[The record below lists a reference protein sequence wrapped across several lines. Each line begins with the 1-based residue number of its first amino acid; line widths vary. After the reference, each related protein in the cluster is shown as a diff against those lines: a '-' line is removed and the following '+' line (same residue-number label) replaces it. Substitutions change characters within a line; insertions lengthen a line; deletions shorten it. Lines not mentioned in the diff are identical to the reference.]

1 VSLPTT
7 GRVSGG
13 LAAGS
18 TPVTHL
24 YGSGNMVVRAGNDI
38 RGGSFYEGS
47 GSAIITAGGDIGQ
60 NGTVS
65 RFKDSKLLRPDVPV
79 LAVDTGKI
87 AMTANGAITI
97 AGVVNPAALHAQQPS
112 SANPL
117 DTSPPAAQLYMD
129 TYGPDSK
136 VSLVAQAGDLTITIA
151 PPTISDF
158 SLGTSKSLRAASSEY
173 PASFDARA
181 LDGNLITTGIAEI
194 IAGDFATQRTGSSVP
209 MPGIVLSP
217 SEHGTFNLLAQGS
230 IDLTFGYPTAT
241 TTLLSGTPRPFISA
255 GPSLI
260 DVAFDPFRPNSG
272 NDEPSSRAILAH
284 ENDVAAGL
292 DTTARIYAATGDITA
307 TGGYGRRTSSST
319 EDVYQRIEINRPAK
333 VYAGRDLIDLNI
345 IVQNIHTSDVSSIA
359 AGRNITYTGF
369 SNGGGLQVAG
379 PGFLVVQ
386 AGGDIGPFL
395 PAAHNNAKEAPVQ
408 EGIISVGNSSPT
420 AVGNFYVDNSTG
432 GGSIGIYNQALL
444 GPKSNPRRN
453 ALLTEAA
460 GTNRGADIVTMFGTK
475 FGIDYQSV
483 IDAYVDP
490 ANAAAIDR
498 LINPANVATLAL
510 KYIPQLR
517 TFLASVGSSAS
528 GDDASLIAALQV
540 LPANTR
546 LVFINQVFHNYIPEL
561 RSFLTRVGKPA
572 SGDYAS
578 VFAAF
583 QALPADLQHVFVD
596 QVFLGELK
604 SVGVAQ
610 LSGETKSQRG
620 YQMVN
625 TMFPASF
632 GYTQNALDGG
642 PGGASQLVKTGDLNL
657 LHSTIQTKLGG
668 DVSIFGPGGNI
679 IVGSLA
685 TEPNTNLKLP
695 DLGIL
700 TLGGGAISTFTDQSV
715 RVNASRVLTSQGGEI
730 LMWSSN
736 GDLDA
741 GRGSKTISSAP
752 SLQVLFDQNDY
763 QSIDLSGFV
772 TGSGIQTL
780 RASRV
785 ATAANIY
792 LVAPR
797 GTIDAGTAGI
807 GGSGVVVVI
816 APVIANAGNIQ
827 AQGGTVGIPTISV
840 PSIGA
845 LTAGSNAAG
854 AAAKSADAPTA
865 SGNSKPAS
873 IFIVEVIGY
882 GGDDKGESSDDKQS
896 SGDGKQ

>member
-1 VSLPTT
+1 
-7 GRVSGG
+7 
-13 LAAGS
+13 
-18 TPVTHL
+18 
-24 YGSGNMVVRAGNDI
+24 
-38 RGGSFYEGS
+38 
-47 GSAIITAGGDIGQ
+47 
-60 NGTVS
+60 
-65 RFKDSKLLRPDVPV
+65 
-79 LAVDTGKI
+79 
-87 AMTANGAITI
+87 
-97 AGVVNPAALHAQQPS
+97 
-112 SANPL
+112 
-117 DTSPPAAQLYMD
+117 
-129 TYGPDSK
+129 
-136 VSLVAQAGDLTITIA
+136 
-151 PPTISDF
+151 
-158 SLGTSKSLRAASSEY
+158 
-173 PASFDARA
+173 
-181 LDGNLITTGIAEI
+181 
-194 IAGDFATQRTGSSVP
+194 
-209 MPGIVLSP
+209 
-217 SEHGTFNLLAQGS
+217 
-230 IDLTFGYPTAT
+230 
-241 TTLLSGTPRPFISA
+241 
-255 GPSLI
+255 
-260 DVAFDPFRPNSG
+260 
-272 NDEPSSRAILAH
+272 
-284 ENDVAAGL
+284 
-292 DTTARIYAATGDITA
+292 
-307 TGGYGRRTSSST
+307 
-319 EDVYQRIEINRPAK
+319 
-333 VYAGRDLIDLNI
+333 
-345 IVQNIHTSDVSSIA
+345 
-359 AGRNITYTGF
+359 
-369 SNGGGLQVAG
+369 
-379 PGFLVVQ
+379 
-386 AGGDIGPFL
+386 
-395 PAAHNNAKEAPVQ
+395 
-408 EGIISVGNSSPT
+408 
-420 AVGNFYVDNSTG
+420 
-432 GGSIGIYNQALL
+432 
-444 GPKSNPRRN
+444 
-453 ALLTEAA
+453 
-460 GTNRGADIVTMFGTK
+460 
-475 FGIDYQSV
+475 
-483 IDAYVDP
+483 
-490 ANAAAIDR
+490 
-498 LINPANVATLAL
+498 
-510 KYIPQLR
+510 
-517 TFLASVGSSAS
+517 
-528 GDDASLIAALQV
+528 
-540 LPANTR
+540 
-546 LVFINQVFHNYIPEL
+546 
-561 RSFLTRVGKPA
+561 
-572 SGDYAS
+572 
-578 VFAAF
+578 
-583 QALPADLQHVFVD
+583 
-596 QVFLGELK
+596 
-604 SVGVAQ
+604 
-610 LSGETKSQRG
+610 
-620 YQMVN
+620 MVN

>member
-1 VSLPTT
+1 
-7 GRVSGG
+7 
-13 LAAGS
+13 
-18 TPVTHL
+18 
-24 YGSGNMVVRAGNDI
+24 M
-38 RGGSFYEGS
+38 
-47 GSAIITAGGDIGQ
+47 
-60 NGTVS
+60 
-65 RFKDSKLLRPDVPV
+65 
-79 LAVDTGKI
+79 
-87 AMTANGAITI
+87 MANGAITM

-117 DTSPPAAQLYMD
+117 DTSPPGTPLYMD
-129 TYGPDSK
+129 AYGPDSK
-136 VSLVAQAGDLTITIA
+136 VSLVAQAGDLTIRFA
-151 PPTISDF
+151 PPTINDKSTTLFDVN
-158 SLGTSKSLRAASSEY
+158 SKALPAAASAY

-181 LDGNLITTGIAEI
+181 LDGDLITTGILKVTTGDASDPLKPV
-194 IAGDFATQRTGSSVP
+194 AGSDVP

-217 SEHGTFNLLAQGS
+217 SVHGTFNLLAQGS
-230 IDLTFGYPTAT
+230 IDLTFGYPTEAKVPP
-241 TTLLSGTPRPFISA
+241 SGTPRPFISA

-260 DVAFDPFRPNSG
+260 DAAFDPFRPNSG
-272 NDEPSSRAILAH
+272 NDDPSSRAILAH

-307 TGGYGRRTSSST
+307 TGGFGRRTSSST
-319 EDVYQRIEINRPAK
+319 ENVYQRIEINRPAK
-333 VYAGRDLIDLNI
+333 VYAGRDLVDFNI
-345 IVQNIHTSDVSSIA
+345 IVQNIHTSDVSTIA

-395 PAAHNNAKEAPVQ
+395 PAAHNNDKEALVQ

-420 AVGNFYVDNSTG
+420 AVGNFYVDNSAG
-432 GGSIGIYNQALL
+432 GGSVGIYNQALL
-444 GPKSNPRRN
+444 GTKSNPRRN

-460 GTNRGADIVTMFGTK
+460 GTNRGADIITMFGTK
-475 FGIDYQSV
+475 FGIDYQAV
-483 IDAYVDP
+483 IAAYVDP
-490 ANAAAIDR
+490 ANAT
-498 LINPANVATLAL
+498 NVAHNYVSEL
-510 KYIPQLR
+510 QD
-517 TFLASVGSSAS
+517 FLA
-528 GDDASLIAALQV
+528 
-540 LPANTR
+540 
-546 LVFINQVFHNYIPEL
+546 
-561 RSFLTRVGKPA
+561 RVGKPV
-572 SGDYAS
+572 STDKPED

-583 QALPADLQHVFVD
+583 QKLPADLQHVFVD
-596 QVFLGELK
+596 QVFFAELK
-604 SVGVAQ
+604 SVGVGQ

-625 TMFPASF
+625 TMFPSSF

-657 LHSTIQTKLGG
+657 LHGTIQTKLGG

-700 TLGGGAISTFTDQSV
+700 TLGGGAINSFTDESV

-785 ATAANIY
+785 AKAANIY

>member
-1 VSLPTT
+1 
-7 GRVSGG
+7 
-13 LAAGS
+13 
-18 TPVTHL
+18 
-24 YGSGNMVVRAGNDI
+24 
-38 RGGSFYEGS
+38 
-47 GSAIITAGGDIGQ
+47 
-60 NGTVS
+60 
-65 RFKDSKLLRPDVPV
+65 
-79 LAVDTGKI
+79 
-87 AMTANGAITI
+87 
-97 AGVVNPAALHAQQPS
+97 
-112 SANPL
+112 
-117 DTSPPAAQLYMD
+117 
-129 TYGPDSK
+129 
-136 VSLVAQAGDLTITIA
+136 
-151 PPTISDF
+151 
-158 SLGTSKSLRAASSEY
+158 
-173 PASFDARA
+173 
-181 LDGNLITTGIAEI
+181 
-194 IAGDFATQRTGSSVP
+194 

-217 SEHGTFNLLAQGS
+217 SVHGTFNLLAQGS
-230 IDLTFGYPTAT
+230 IDLTFGYPTT
-241 TTLLSGTPRPFISA
+241 STTLLPGTPRPFISA

-272 NDEPSSRAILAH
+272 NDDPSSRAILAH
-284 ENDVAAGL
+284 EDDVVAGL

-319 EDVYQRIEINRPAK
+319 ENVYQRIEINRPAK
-333 VYAGRDLIDLNI
+333 VYAGRDLVDLNI

-395 PAAHNNAKEAPVQ
+395 PAAHNNDKEALVQ

-420 AVGNFYVDNSTG
+420 AVGNFYVDNSAG
-432 GGSIGIYNQALL
+432 GGSVGIYNQALL
-444 GPKSNPRRN
+444 GTKSNPRRN

-475 FGIDYQSV
+475 FGIDYQAV
-483 IDAYVDP
+483 IAAYVDP
-490 ANAAAIDR
+490 ANAT
-498 LINPANVATLAL
+498 NVAHNYVSEL
-510 KYIPQLR
+510 QD
-517 TFLASVGSSAS
+517 FLA
-528 GDDASLIAALQV
+528 
-540 LPANTR
+540 
-546 LVFINQVFHNYIPEL
+546 
-561 RSFLTRVGKPA
+561 RVGKPV
-572 SGDYAS
+572 STDKPED

-583 QALPADLQHVFVD
+583 QKLPADLQHVFVD
-596 QVFLGELK
+596 QVFFAELK
-604 SVGVAQ
+604 SVGVSQ
-610 LSGETKSQRG
+610 LSGGDTKSQRG

-657 LHSTIQTKLGG
+657 LHGTIQTKLGG
-668 DVSIFGPGGNI
+668 DVSMFGPGGNI

-685 TEPNTNLKLP
+685 TEPNPNLKLP

-700 TLGGGAISTFTDQSV
+700 TLGGGAINTFTDQSV

-752 SLQVLFDQNDY
+752 SVQVLFDQNDY
-763 QSIDLSGFV
+763 QSIDLSGYV

-780 RASRV
+780 QASRV
-785 ATAANIY
+785 AKAANIY

-882 GGDDKGESSDDKQS
+882 GGDDKGDSSDDKQS